1 MLEQRATV
9 LKHRATAR
17 RVKSTAEAFFA
28 TRPSRRPPQV
38 LLASFGALPVLV
50 QLAKQLVKGG
60 AGRKRQFGP
69 DAYKQE
75 FLPSGT
81 TAHSGGAKG
90 QYP

>member
-1 MLEQRATV
+1 VLE
-9 LKHRATAR
+9 HRPTAR
-17 RVKSTAEAFFA
+17 CVKSAADAFLA
-28 TRPSRRPPQV
+28 TCWSCCPPQV

-81 TAHSGGAKG
+81 AAHSGSAKG
-90 QYP
+90 RYP